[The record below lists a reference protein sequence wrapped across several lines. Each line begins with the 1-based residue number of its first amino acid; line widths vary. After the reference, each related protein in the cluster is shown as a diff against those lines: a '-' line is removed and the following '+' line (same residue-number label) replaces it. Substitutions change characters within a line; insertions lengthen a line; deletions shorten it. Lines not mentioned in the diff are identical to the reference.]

1 MDISLDTMFGLPIH
15 PLVVHF
21 VVVLVPL
28 TAIGAVVMALRPS
41 FSRRFGVVIVVIGL
55 LGLLGAV
62 ISRMSGETLSSR
74 IGYPEPHATLGDV
87 FPAILAVFTAVLVVF
102 WLFDRGVPGNRARPI
117 WLKVMA
123 ALLILVSLFA
133 LWWNIRVGHSG
144 AEATWGSVIE
154 NTSLGQISRR

>member
-15 PLVVHF
+15 ALVVHF

-28 TAIGAVVMALRPS
+28 TAIGAVLMVVRPS
-41 FSRRFGVVIVVIGL
+41 FSRRFGVVVVVIGL
-55 LGLLGAV
+55 LGLLGSV
-62 ISRMSGETLSSR
+62 ISRTSGETLASR
-74 IGYPEPHATLGDV
+74 IGYPDPHTELGDV

-117 WLKVMA
+117 WLKFMA
-123 ALLILVSLFA
+123 VLLVLASAFA
-133 LWWNIRVGHSG
+133 LWWTIRVGHSG

-154 NTSLGQISRR
+154 NTRLGQVSRP

>member
-1 MDISLDTMFGLPIH
+1 MFGLPVH
-15 PLVVHF
+15 ALVVHF

-28 TAIGAVVMALRPS
+28 TAIGAIVMALRPS

-55 LGLLGAV
+55 AGLLGSV
-62 ISRMSGETLSSR
+62 ISRTSGESLSSR
-74 IGYPEPHATLGDV
+74 IGYPEPHVTLGDV

-117 WLKVMA
+117 WLKFMA
-123 ALLILVSLFA
+123 VLLVLASLFA
-133 LWWNIRVGHSG
+133 LWWTIRVGHSG

-154 NTSLGQISRR
+154 NTELGQVSRP